1 MFKAVLIDIDDTLCL
16 TEEACFNLEN
26 EVAVGMG
33 FSPMTRAT
41 HQKNWGKAL
50 EFAILDRIP
59 GINSD
64 EFMKRVEKVIADKV
78 YSGALD
84 SISEENLNVLRK
96 LKKAGIK
103 LAIVTSRSFIEA
115 KHLLQET
122 HPLSNLID
130 AFYHK
135 DNSEFLKPDPR
146 VFDQAFVKFNV
157 KPEECVY
164 LGDAIND
171 AIATTGAG
179 MHFIAVLESGLK
191 TKEDFAGYTV
201 DYFAAKF
208 TDIADYILNHN

>member
-26 EVAVGMG
+26 EVAVSMG
-33 FSPMTRAT
+33 FSPMTRAI

-50 EFAILDRIP
+50 EFAILERIP
-59 GINSD
+59 GIDAD
-64 EFMKRVEKVIADKV
+64 EFMKRVEQAIANKV

-84 SISEENLNVLRK
+84 TISEENLHALEI
-96 LKKAGIK
+96 LKKVGIK
-103 LAIVTSRSFIEA
+103 LAIVTSRSFVEA

-122 HPLSNLID
+122 HPINNLID

-146 VFDQAFVKFNV
+146 VFNQAFIKFNV

-171 AIATTGAG
+171 AIAAKAAG

-191 TKEDFAGYTV
+191 TKEDFAGYNV
-201 DYFAAKF
+201 DYFTAKF
-208 TDIADYILNHN
+208 ADTTDYILNHD